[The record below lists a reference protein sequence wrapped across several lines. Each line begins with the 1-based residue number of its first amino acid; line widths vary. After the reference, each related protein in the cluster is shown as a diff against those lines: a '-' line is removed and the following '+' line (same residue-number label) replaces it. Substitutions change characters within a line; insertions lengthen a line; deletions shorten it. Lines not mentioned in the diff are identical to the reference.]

1 LAGASDFLALAKYW
15 LFREVLRFRRKSL
28 SKIFRSAANPLFLLP
43 LLKNG
48 GEGGIRTLP
57 TQEISIDIGRT

>member
-1 LAGASDFLALAKYW
+1 VFGLNEAAAIMSDLRADLAAS
-15 LFREVLRFRRKSL
+15 
-28 SKIFRSAANPLFLLP
+28 NPLESEILERPMLVNTN
-43 LLKNG
+43 KGSG